1 MFVYLKSDGL
11 RGRLLRHLGDNY
23 LATKQQQLLQR
34 LGRLAGHL
42 CTLCLIHAWLLFS
55 RKEKKKHLNH
65 TSDALAFMS
74 ITKRKYSLIA

>member
-34 LGRLAGHL
+34 LGRLAGAI
-42 CTLCLIHAWLLFS
+42 CFTLRS
-55 RKEKKKHLNH
+55 VSVQV
-65 TSDALAFMS
+65 TSIS
-74 ITKRKYSLIA
+74 QKGTCVHN